1 MPTFLSDPP
10 QTIYLLLV
18 AAAIV
23 AGLVWLNRR
32 ERRAL
37 YVFLGVL
44 GVAALV
50 VLVDR
55 ILESP
60 REEAVRRVQ
69 AMMDA
74 ADHRDPEA
82 FASQL
87 AEKVTY
93 VSEQRPVEFTR
104 EQLRSHQFWSLLRQF
119 NVHVAAWDFSR
130 DDVKWPDANSVE
142 IGFLAKGETQGKQF
156 PFYFRATFTRQS
168 DGQMKLTRL
177 ATFDPLQRTKPLS
190 IPGL

>member
-10 QTIYLLLV
+10 QTIYLLLL
-18 AAAIV
+18 AAVIV

-55 ILESP
+55 LLESP
-60 REEAVRRVQ
+60 REEAVRRVH

-87 AEKVTY
+87 AEK
-93 VSEQRPVEFTR
+93 
-104 EQLRSHQFWSLLRQF
+104 
-119 NVHVAAWDFSR
+119 
-130 DDVKWPDANSVE
+130 
-142 IGFLAKGETQGKQF
+142 
-156 PFYFRATFTRQS
+156 
-168 DGQMKLTRL
+168 
-177 ATFDPLQRTKPLS
+177 
-190 IPGL
+190 